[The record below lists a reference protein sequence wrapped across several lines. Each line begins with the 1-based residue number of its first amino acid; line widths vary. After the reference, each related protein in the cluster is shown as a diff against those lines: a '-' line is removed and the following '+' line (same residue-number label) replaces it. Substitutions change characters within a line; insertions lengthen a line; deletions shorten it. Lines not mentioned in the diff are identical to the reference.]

1 MMSLRDEGICMGFPL
16 LCQGTD
22 NLGTSASSLLVSW
35 LLSCGSE
42 HTEAA
47 KIIPQTLSVRFG
59 QCPLQKPD
67 YLEVNLFA
75 FISNRNCQFSFEKS
89 KPKPRLRDSWS
100 ARLLYV

>member
-1 MMSLRDEGICMGFPL
+1 MMSLRDERICTGFPL
-16 LCQGTD
+16 LCQGMVD
-22 NLGTSASSLLVSW
+22 LGTSALSLLVSW

-59 QCPLQKPD
+59 RCPLQKLD
-67 YLEVNLFA
+67 YLEVDLFA

-89 KPKPRLRDSWS
+89 KSKPSLPDAWTGRP
-100 ARLLYV
+100 LYV